1 MRYIPHTPE
10 DEREMLD
17 AIGIESVEQLFRT
30 IPDNLRLGR
39 PLDLPPAAP
48 ECKLKAE
55 LEQLAALNRD
65 ATKVASFAGA
75 GLYNHY
81 VPAAVG
87 AITSRSEFYT
97 AYTPYQPEV
106 SQGTLQAVFEF
117 QTMQS
122 RLLGM
127 EVANASLYDGS
138 TAVAEAASM
147 AVRIS
152 RGKRPKIVLAGAIHP
167 EYVEVVRAYQVSSD
181 ESLVVVPSGPGGTT
195 DLAELARTL
204 TPDVAAVVI
213 QSPNF
218 FGLVEDLE
226 AAKTV
231 VDEHGALLIAA
242 FSEPLAFGLLRP
254 PGDCGADIVVGE
266 GQSLGLPVGFGG
278 PLLGLM
284 ATRKK
289 YVRAMP
295 GRLVGMT
302 RDRNGN
308 QCFVVTLA
316 TREQHIRRARA
327 TSNICTNEGLC
338 ALAAAVYM
346 SLLGNV
352 GFEKLARLNHN
363 ASLFLAQ
370 KLAQIPG
377 VSLPFGETPWFNEF
391 VVELPRPAA
400 EICTELA
407 SHDLVA
413 GVPLSRFFPEH
424 VRRLLVT
431 TTELNSREQMERYC
445 RLLADIVA

>member
-1 MRYIPHTPE
+1 
-10 DEREMLD
+10 MLD

-30 IPDNLRLGR
+30 IPDSLRLGR
-39 PLDLPPAAP
+39 PLDLPPGAP

-55 LEQLAALNRD
+55 LEQLAALNKD

-87 AITSRSEFYT
+87 AVTSRSEFYT

-106 SQGTLQAVFEF
+106 SQGTLQAIFEF

-147 AVRIS
+147 AVRIF
-152 RGKRPKIVLAGAIHP
+152 RGKRPKIVLAGAVHP
-167 EYVEVVRAYQVSSD
+167 EYVEVLKTYQVSPE
-181 ESLVVVPSGPGGTT
+181 ESLVVVPAGADGTT
-195 DLAELARTL
+195 DLQELTRAL
-204 TPDVAAVVI
+204 TPDVAAVII

-218 FGLVEDLE
+218 FGLVENLV
-226 AAKTV
+226 AARKLADKT
-231 VDEHGALLIAA
+231 GALLVAA

-254 PGDCGADIVVGE
+254 PGECGADIVVGE

-289 YVRAMP
+289 FVRAMP

-302 RDRNGN
+302 RDRNDN

-352 GFEKLARLNHN
+352 GFEQLARLNHN
-363 ASLFLAQ
+363 ASLYLAG

-377 VSLPFGETPWFNEF
+377 VSLPFSDSPWFNEF
-391 VVELPRPAA
+391 VVDLPRPAA
-400 EICTELA
+400 DICARLA
-407 SHDLVA
+407 EHDVVA
-413 GVPLSRFFPEH
+413 GVPLSRFFPDQD
-424 VRRLLVT
+424 RRLLVT
-431 TTELNSREQMERYC
+431 TTELNTKAQMERYC
-445 RLLADIVA
+445 ELLADIVA

>member
-1 MRYIPHTPE
+1 MRYIPHTPA
-10 DEREMLD
+10 DEKEMLD
-17 AIGIESVEQLFRT
+17 AIGLDSVEELFAS
-30 IPDNLRLGR
+30 IPDSLRLAR
-39 PLDLPPAAP
+39 VLDLPPAAP
-48 ECKLKAE
+48 ECKLRAE
-55 LEQLAALNRD
+55 LEQLATMNKD
-65 ATKVASFAGA
+65 ATKVATFAGG

-81 VPAAVG
+81 VPSAVAAV
-87 AITSRSEFYT
+87 TSRSEFYT

-106 SQGTLQAVFEF
+106 SQGTLQAIFEY

-152 RGKRPKIVLAGAIHP
+152 RGKRPKIVLSGAIHP
-167 EYVEVVRAYQVSSD
+167 EYVEVLRTYQVSPD
-181 ESLVVVPSGPGGTT
+181 DSLVVVPAGANGTT
-195 DLAELARTL
+195 DLAELERAL
-204 TPDVAAVVI
+204 TPDVAGVVI

-226 AAKTV
+226 ASGKLV
-231 VDEHGALLIAA
+231 SEHGALLIAA
-242 FSEPLAFGLLRP
+242 FSEPLAFGMLRP
-254 PGDCGADIVVGE
+254 PGDFGADIVVGE

-289 YVRAMP
+289 FVRAMP
-295 GRLVGMT
+295 GRVVGMT
-302 RDRNGN
+302 RDRNDN
-308 QCFVVTLA
+308 QCFVITLA

-363 ASLFLAQ
+363 ASLFLA
-370 KLAQIPG
+370 KELSRIPG

-391 VVELPRPAA
+391 VVDLPRLAT
-400 EICTELA
+400 EICAALA
-407 SHDLVA
+407 EHDLVA
-413 GVPLSRFFPEH
+413 GVPLSRFYPEQEN
-424 VRRLLVT
+424 RLLVT
-431 TTELNSREQMERYC
+431 TTELNTREQMERYC
-445 RLLADIVA
+445 ALLCDIVT